1 MEKIV
6 LAAESRTETGKKNR
20 QLRAKGLVPAVMYG
34 RAQDASSLRL
44 IAKELEKV
52 YAQAG
57 GNKIIGLKVDGGR
70 STNVLFHDVQHD
82 SRTGA
87 IIHADLYAVKM
98 DEKIKTEVPIHFVGE
113 STAVY
118 QQEGTLLKNLEA
130 VEVEALPGDLPESFE
145 VDIAVLDDF
154 EKTVHVSDLVVPE
167 NVTLLSDPEELI
179 AKVEAPRSAEELAE
193 LEEAPT
199 EDLPAGVAED
209 QTAVTEENEGDA
221 DRQGKEAS

>member
-6 LAAESRTETGKKNR
+6 LAAESRSQVGKKNR
-20 QLRAKGLVPAVMYG
+20 QLRDSGFVPAVMYG
-34 RAQDASSLRL
+34 RAKPASSLRL
-44 IAKELEKV
+44 VSKELEKV
-52 YAQAG
+52 YASAG
-57 GNKIIGLKVDGGR
+57 GNKIIGLKIDGGR
-70 STNVLFHDVQHD
+70 STNVLFQDVQHD

-98 DEKIKTEVPIHFVGE
+98 DEKIKTEVPLHFVGE

-154 EKTVHVSDLVVPE
+154 DKVIHVSDLKIPE
-167 NVTLLSDPEELI
+167 GVTLLTDPEELI
-179 AKVEAPRSAEELAE
+179 TKVEAPRSEEELAE
-193 LEEAPT
+193 LEEAPV
-199 EDLPAGVAED
+199 EELPEGVAEE
-209 QTAVTEENEGDA
+209 QTAVKEENEGDM
-221 DRQGKEAS
+221 DQQPKGS